1 MAGKTQTH
9 EQSVLNV
16 LRATNITAPATTY
29 TSLFSAAP
37 TDTTGGTEVTGGGYA
52 RQAAGFAAPSG
63 SPSQISNAADI
74 LFTMPTVTVVACG
87 LHSAVTAGT
96 LLYWVGGLSVAF
108 TSGDQARIAASALV
122 VQED

>member
-1 MAGKTQTH
+1 MAGKSQTH

-29 TSLFSAAP
+29 VGLLSTAP
-37 TDTTGGTEVTGGGYA
+37 TDTTGGTEASGGGYA

-63 SPSQISNAADI
+63 SPSQIANAADI
-74 LFTMPTVTVVACG
+74 LFTMPTVTIVAAA
-87 LHSAVTAGT
+87 LYSAVTAGT

-108 TSGDQARIAASALV
+108 TSGGQARIAASALV

>member
-29 TSLFSAAP
+29 VALFTTAP

-52 RQAAGFAAPSG
+52 RQAYGAAAPSG

-74 LFTMPTVTVVACG
+74 LFTMPASTVVAVG
-87 LHSAVTAGT
+87 LMSASTAGS

-108 TSGDQARIAASALV
+108 SAGGQARVAAGGLV
-122 VQED
+122 TQED